1 MDAAAAETVDMGV
14 IYDKTKAA
22 EAEGGLPDIADHEP
36 EVGTPPLLDHENGRT
51 SLKLYIVI

>member
-1 MDAAAAETVDMGV
+1 MDAAAAETADMGV

-36 EVGTPPLLDHENGRT
+36 EVGTPLLDHENGRI